1 MEFNDNA
8 NLYSDPNAYIQNW
21 GYETNPP
28 EQKIGQAN
36 NQPPPKFFRQNIY
49 PADNLCL
56 PNFNNQQPN
65 NLVHF
70 QPNCNPNNSPNCE
83 YPTQHNGNSNFYYKP
98 NNPPNCRPPQHKQ
111 NCNNG
116 QYNCQ
121 KPPQKVVFSEPYE
134 SVPNFYL
141 NNNFKKGNCD
151 CIPKPKPKCPPPK
164 PPFSFDLKNILPLL
178 SGLFKGGSGAGGIG
192 NILSILNQNSSG
204 EQGGVQSGGW
214 QSGGA
219 QGSGWQSGGTQGG
232 SLDFSSILK
241 TLSNT
246 GGLDGILNLFK
257 PKTKNEKTKSGLS
270 KTNSSNSNFF
280 KNNNSNLSENDT
292 NKSSD
297 FVIKNYSRVE

>member
-1 MEFNDNA
+1 MEFNDSA

-21 GYETNPP
+21 GYETNLP
-28 EQKIGQAN
+28 EQKMGQAN
-36 NQPPPKFFRQNIY
+36 NQPPPNFFSQNIY
-49 PADNLCL
+49 PADNLCP
-56 PNFNNQQPN
+56 PNFHNQPPN
-65 NLVHF
+65 NSVHF
-70 QPNCNPNNSPNCE
+70 QPNFNPNNLPNCEHPSHCNCNPNNLN
-83 YPTQHNGNSNFYYKP
+83 NRP
-98 NNPPNCRPPQHKQ
+98 NNPPNCRPPQQKQ

-116 QYNCQ
+116 QYYCQ

-178 SGLFKGGSGAGGIG
+178 SGLFKGGNGASGIG

-204 EQGGVQSGGW
+204 EQFRGEQGGVE
-214 QSGGA
+214 
-219 QGSGWQSGGTQGG
+219 QGNGWQSGGTQGG
-232 SLDFSSILK
+232 NLDFSSILK
-241 TLSNT
+241 TLSNS

-257 PKTKNEKTKSGLS
+257 PKNKNEKTKSGL
-270 KTNSSNSNFF
+270 F
-280 KNNNSNLSENDT
+280 KNNMTNLSEDDT
-292 NKSSD
+292 NKSTD

>member
-21 GYETNPP
+21 GYNVDEPK
-28 EQKIGQAN
+28 QKTERAN
-36 NQPPPKFFRQNIY
+36 NQPPPNFFSQNIY
-49 PADNLCL
+49 PADNSCPL
-56 PNFNNQQPN
+56 NFN
-65 NLVHF
+65 F
-70 QPNCNPNNSPNCE
+70 QPNCKPPHK
-83 YPTQHNGNSNFYYKP
+83 PNGNSG
-98 NNPPNCRPPQHKQ
+98 QQ
-111 NCNNG
+111 NCHNG
-116 QYNCQ
+116 QYHCQ

-192 NILSILNQNSSG
+192 NILSMLNQNSSG
-204 EQGGVQSGGW
+204 EQGDGEQSGDEKSSGWQNGVAQGGGW
-214 QSGGA
+214 QSGVA
-219 QGSGWQSGGTQGG
+219 QGGN
-232 SLDFSSILK
+232 LDFSTLIK
-241 TLSNT
+241 NLSNS

-257 PKTKNEKTKSGLS
+257 PKKKDNKSNM
-270 KTNSSNSNFF
+270 KSSLF
-280 KNNNSNLSENDT
+280 KNYNNNTTSNEQIDP
-292 NKSSD
+292 NKSAD

>member
-1 MEFNDNA
+1 MEFNDSA

-21 GYETNPP
+21 GYGDELS

-36 NQPPPKFFRQNIY
+36 NQPPQNFFNQNIY
-49 PADNLCL
+49 PADNSCPPNFNFQPPNNPSNFQPNFNPNNSQNCRSPHQK
-56 PNFNNQQPN
+56 PNFNNW
-65 NLVHF
+65 
-70 QPNCNPNNSPNCE
+70 
-83 YPTQHNGNSNFYYKP
+83 
-98 NNPPNCRPPQHKQ
+98 KQ
-111 NCNNG
+111 NGNNG
-116 QYNCQ
+116 QFNCQKGQQYCQ

-192 NILSILNQNSSG
+192 NILSMLNQNSSG
-204 EQGGVQSGGW
+204 EQGGGEQN
-214 QSGGA
+214 GA
-219 QGSGWQSGGTQGG
+219 WQSGGTQGG
-232 SLDFSSILK
+232 NLDFSSILK
-241 TLSNT
+241 NLSNT

-257 PKTKNEKTKSGLS
+257 PKNKNEKTKSGLF
-270 KTNSSNSNFF
+270 KNENSNFNFF
-280 KNNNSNLSENDT
+280 KNDNSNLGEDDT